1 MYCTDCGDK
10 NATESK
16 FCRRCG
22 HSLERIE
29 TAASGKVNGDD
40 YIRALP
46 DDERMTALLE
56 KASDLKTAGNLTG
69 AILVCNEAI
78 SITPNSASA
87 YSLLGQLLTLQGDIP
102 GAVRAYESALVI
114 NPDDIA
120 DRVKLE
126 ELKRNSP
133 HSSTNA
139 PVFSPVRFADSQRSP
154 LRSPSLLVPILLGIG
169 GMVLGASFVALWRNT
184 GTKTESI
191 TKITPVQPGSTGTNP
206 TPPVEVAQNN
216 PSTSG
221 NTGTVPGLMSGTNT
235 NLFPNNLLSP
245 NREEGKTAPTT
256 ERNPIP
262 PKVRARGTTPSPEPT
277 SSENLTVKAGSDRTL
292 KIQPPE
298 GVKTSVKVR
307 EMLDGEDNVSTTGNS
322 TMKFEIDTGQRSN
335 AKSADNGISKNAT
348 RVETGGGGGARS
360 ARMIAEDLKLK
371 GDFSRAIPQY
381 QKALGGAGDD
391 AGYLY
396 QQIGYCFLRK
406 GGKASA
412 KSNYERAATEYR
424 RLIAA
429 GRQVETAQSGLRYV
443 ETGIKLCD

>member
-1 MYCTDCGDK
+1 MFCTECGDK

-22 HSLERIE
+22 HSLER
-29 TAASGKVNGDD
+29 TGTASGKINGDD

-56 KASDLKTAGNLTG
+56 KASDLKTAGNLSG
-69 AILVCNEAI
+69 AILTCNEAI

-87 YSLLGQLLTLQGDIP
+87 HSLLGQLLTLQGDIP
-102 GAVRAYESALVI
+102 GAMRAYEAALVI

-133 HSSTNA
+133 VSNTNT

-154 LRSPSLLVPILLGIG
+154 LRSSSPLVPALLGIG
-169 GMVLGASFVALWRNT
+169 VIFLGGIFVALWRNN
-184 GTKTESI
+184 GTKTE
-191 TKITPVQPGSTGTNP
+191 TVAKINSVQPVSTGTNP

-216 PSTSG
+216 LPASG
-221 NTGTVPGLMSGTNT
+221 NSGTVPGLMSGTSP

-245 NREEGKTAPTT
+245 NREGGKTAPVT
-256 ERNPIP
+256 EQNPTQPRVRSRATP
-262 PKVRARGTTPSPEPT
+262 PVPEPA
-277 SSENLTVKAGSDRTL
+277 SSPDNPTGKGSNRTL

-298 GVKTSVKVR
+298 GVRANVKVR
-307 EMLDGEDNVSTTGNS
+307 EILDGEDNVSSTGDS
-322 TMKFEIDTGQRSN
+322 TMKFEIDTGQRNIS
-335 AKSADNGISKNAT
+335 KTADNATGKNAI
-348 RVETGGGGGARS
+348 RIETGGGSRS

-443 ETGIKLCD
+443 ENGIKLCD